1 MEKCKELQFRW
12 GRGGGGG
19 VRSEQ
24 EHISCFNLLILFLVL
39 SAAFIAALYID
50 KDLEFV
56 HTFMNVCF
64 FPRLK
69 VRTPPPSMLS
79 PNVLAAFLR
88 ERTGK
93 MRRKRS

>member
-1 MEKCKELQFRW
+1 M
-12 GRGGGGG
+12 GGSNP
-19 VRSEQ
+19 RSEQ

-69 VRTPPPSMLS
+69 VRHPPPSPLT
-79 PNVLAAFLR
+79 PKPLAAL
-88 ERTGK
+88 EGK
-93 MRRKRS
+93 NQEEEEELMVLVLT